1 MTDKPAPQDDQ
12 QQDDQDMV
20 VETHDGRQFRVG
32 DNWKRITR
40 IDPYGDHEIETPPS
54 ACSTVDL
61 VNQALSTVGPPP
73 WVQTDSRDLLDAAS
87 GSMQQISDAL
97 SVPGTTPI
105 NPSMMGMM
113 NLEGDLLKTAAA
125 AHPSNLMQQWQES
138 IDRMTG
144 GWMEQLQDTINRLE
158 ESMSSLLRRNR
169 DRAVRYITDD
179 HVRDAVERID
189 WATFVAA
196 QREGSDDPDDD
207 LIGRL
212 EATLQDDDRQDVR
225 DAIARELL
233 LITWSHTAWDLKY
246 DGDQTQTLEWEDPE
260 TGDVIEHV
268 ATPEDVTVYMFR
280 EYLDTPDHWR
290 DFADEYV
297 ERDILEALLQT
308 IPKPATISIPAYA
321 PAFRDGV
328 GHVLTDG
335 IARTFRS
342 RAVGPWDP
350 DEHEWPILRGNWGK
364 TGSHLAGDVLFT
376 VDQTHIDDR
385 DQAWSLVGKID
396 DADMDVLDYVL
407 AKWVANRGS
416 LGDLDGVHFTA
427 KEMLEAWG
435 IKPHHKGGYRPQQY
449 ATVAS
454 SVSRLM
460 HIGVA
465 SRVWVKPAGR
475 GSRKPEPREIYV
487 PLLRGGPGM
496 RDPRYSGRRGAREW
510 VIDPKGWAL
519 VYGDMTPQHGRM
531 LQTILQLDPNTDRNI
546 KRIARYLLGI
556 FRIRKG
562 ATGQAYRID
571 TLLGESCVEID
582 TNQPTRFRTRIE
594 GAMDHLQTIG
604 MVSSWRYLDD
614 VPAKGSRGMLDQWLA
629 SRIEIIPS
637 PAAVGKVI
645 ETPRRGRRAIATS

>member
-1 MTDKPAPQDDQ
+1 MTDKPSPQDDQ
-12 QQDDQDMV
+12 QQDIDAGDGKRRGDYWSQLPDLNATTDLVQKTLGMMSRPYDVLKGTPADPAMGAAIEDMIN
-20 VETHDGRQFRVG
+20 RQVNPGDTVWTMLEQKIKMHQGDIAAFRQAVGGWAITG
-32 DNWKRITR
+32 DN
-40 IDPYGDHEIETPPS
+40 
-54 ACSTVDL
+54 TVERMGE
-61 VNQALSTVGPPP
+61 AM
-73 WVQTDSRDLLDAAS
+73 AS
-87 GSMQQISDAL
+87 
-97 SVPGTTPI
+97 
-105 NPSMMGMM
+105 
-113 NLEGDLLKTAAA
+113 
-125 AHPSNLMQQWQES
+125 H
-138 IDRMTG
+138 
-144 GWMEQLQDTINRLE
+144 
-158 ESMSSLLRRNR
+158 LRRNR
-169 DRAVRYITDD
+169 DRAIHHITDN
-179 HVRDAVERID
+179 HVRQTVERMGQDD
-189 WATFVAA
+189 WSAFLDA
-196 QREGSDDPDDD
+196 QRDGSDDPDDQ

-225 DAIARELL
+225 DGIVRELL
-233 LITWSHTAWDLKY
+233 MITWARAAWELRY
-246 DGDQTQTLEWEDPE
+246 DGDRTQPLEWDDPE
-260 TGDVIEHV
+260 TGEPRQLV
-268 ATPEDVTVYMFR
+268 ATPDDVTTYLID
-280 EYLDTPDHWR
+280 EYLKDSEGWSIFPT
-290 DFADEYV
+290 EYI

-308 IPKPATISIPAYA
+308 IPKPATIGIPAYA

-350 DEHEWPILRGNWGK
+350 DEHDWPILRGNWGK

-396 DADMDVLDYVL
+396 DADMDVLDYIL

-435 IKPHHKGGYRPQQY
+435 IKPHHKGGYRPHQY

-475 GSRKPEPREIYV
+475 GNRKPEPREIYV

-531 LQTILQLDPNTDRNI
+531 LQSILQLDPNTDRNI
-546 KRIARYLLGI
+546 KRIARYLMGI

-614 VPAKGSRGMLDQWLA
+614 VPKGGRGMLDQWLA
-629 SRIEIIPS
+629 PRIEIIPT